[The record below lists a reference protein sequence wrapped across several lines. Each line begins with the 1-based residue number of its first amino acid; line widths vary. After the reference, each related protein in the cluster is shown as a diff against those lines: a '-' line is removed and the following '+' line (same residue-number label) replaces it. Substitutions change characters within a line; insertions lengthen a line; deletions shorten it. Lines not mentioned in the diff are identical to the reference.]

1 MKLKLI
7 VAFLFI
13 TVFSYAQNK
22 GIIAGTLTDK
32 DLNNES
38 LPFANVSI
46 KGTNIGVTTDETG
59 KYAISID
66 AGSYT
71 IQFSFLGYETVE
83 EKVEVKAGETV
94 TINKALGSGSY
105 QLKDVVIQNTVS
117 REKESA
123 LLMEQKNA
131 VEIKQSIGTQEMQ
144 RKGVSNVEQGVAKI
158 SGVSKVADRGIF
170 IRGLDDR
177 YNYLQINGLNFI
189 PSDPNLKTIPLN
201 FIPTDI
207 VRNIDVFKTF
217 NSGLYQDFAGAAIN
231 IWTKDISSKPYTKVS
246 LSGGFNSISSFKD
259 FKSGNEGGAD
269 FFGYTGNNRVIPSV
283 FNENIAQ
290 GYQASSS
297 ESKDMFNSSW
307 SPEITKAPLSIGT
320 SITNSDSF
328 DLSNDRK
335 IGYIFNVNFSNNY
348 LSQTGQRRNLNS
360 EGTAFKNFELSNSKY
375 FTQKSALASVN
386 YKKTSRYNFLFNII
400 YIQNSESTIEEIQGE
415 NTDFITIDRPF
426 FLRDTKYIEN
436 TSFGI
441 QQLGTLYFKEKK
453 HTLEYGIAAT
463 IGKNNMPDRKT
474 LITEGVGE
482 NADFVTFNGANP
494 FRFYSILDNLNVN
507 GKVEYEIKF
516 GNDVDGKSKNI
527 IRFGYAGDMTNYDFF
542 NRTIRVNG
550 GGNLTDTTIDTNNP
564 QAFFDTN
571 FDNGSLFYASTSDP
585 TYKVKIAQFINAG
598 FLNYNRNWEKLT
610 VDLGVRFEYMF
621 RETKSRTET
630 STVTSPFEI
639 KVYDPIDFSPIL
651 NLKYALNDKTNMR
664 FTASKTS
671 TKPRFREIL
680 PFRYQDGDGNFSI
693 GNPDLKN
700 TQNYNVD
707 LKYELF
713 PNQTSMVAVALFGKH
728 IQDPITRL
736 LEGTSTG
743 FLTKYVNFEEAN
755 LYGIELESNFSLDL
769 IFGETFFAKRTTFGI
784 NTIFMKSEEKADKA
798 KFPRITSTDR
808 SLQGAS
814 DFIINADIVYELIKN
829 EKVESKV
836 SFIYNTFSDRI
847 YAVGTDGASD
857 IKQKPID
864 ILDFTWRNTF
874 SKKYQLNLTVKNI
887 LNSEILATQ
896 DPTRPIANPS
906 QFSNINN
913 RLTQGV
919 NIGLEFSY
927 TF

>member
-22 GIIAGTLTDK
+22 GIVAGTLTDK

-59 KYAISID
+59 KYTISVD

-71 IQFSFLGYETVE
+71 IQFSFLGYETIG

-246 LSGGFNSISSFKD
+246 LTGGFNSISSFKD

-269 FFGYTGNNRVIPSV
+269 FFGYSGNNRVIPSV

-360 EGTAFKNFELSNSKY
+360 EGTAFKDFELSNSKY
-375 FTQKSALASVN
+375 FTQKSALASIN

-527 IRFGYAGDMTNYDFF
+527 VRFGYAGDMTNYDFF

-630 STVTSPFEI
+630 STVNSPFEI

-713 PNQTSMVAVALFGKH
+713 PNQTSMFAVALFGKH

-755 LYGIELESNFSLDL
+755 LYGIELESNFGLDL

-896 DPTRPIANPS
+896 DPTRPVANPS